1 VNRVSTAGNY
11 AAVLANLTKAQQS
24 QMYFGNEV
32 ATQKKGSDLKS
43 YSATA
48 DTLTAMHTVSARL
61 KSYQDQNTV
70 VADRLSSQD
79 SALNQVTDAAG
90 NIRAALANAIA
101 TGSTSTMM
109 TDIQAQVSSAIEGM
123 NSRYNGKYLFAGG
136 QVDTKPVSLTSIADL
151 TDPALPAAPVDTS
164 SFFHNDDY
172 KMKNKVDDST
182 TVTSGVL
189 ASDIGS
195 QMLDALHTLQNSPV
209 GPFNGG
215 PLTPAQQDWIQ
226 QQLGN
231 WDSIRSNLTDMTA
244 ANGLNQKRL
253 DTSKTNV
260 VSQDTTVTGMIGD
273 VTDADMGQAATQLQ
287 MAQMAVQAAAHVFQ
301 TLQGASLLSILP
313 AS

>member
-11 AAVLANLTKAQQS
+11 AAVLANLTKAQES
-24 QMYFGNEV
+24 QLYFGNQV
-32 ATQKKGSDLKS
+32 ATQKKGSDLKA
-43 YSATA
+43 YSSTA
-48 DTLTAMHTVSARL
+48 DTLTAMHTVQARL

-90 NIRAALANAIA
+90 AIRAALANAIA
-101 TGSTSTMM
+101 TGSSSTMM

-136 QVDTKPVSLTSIADL
+136 QVDSKPVSLGSMADL
-151 TDPALPAAPVDTS
+151 TDPVDMTT
-164 SFFHNDDY
+164 FFHNDDY
-172 KMKNKVDDST
+172 KMQNKVDDST
-182 TVTSGVL
+182 TLTSGVL

-215 PLTPAQQDWIQ
+215 PLSPEQQDWIQ
-226 QQLGN
+226 QQLGS
-231 WDSIRSNLTDMTA
+231 WDTIRANLTDMTA

-253 DTSKTNV
+253 DTSKGNV
-260 VSQDTTVTGMIGD
+260 TSQDVTVTGMIGD
-273 VTDADMGQAATQLQ
+273 VTDADMGQAATQLS

>member
-32 ATQKKGSDLKS
+32 ATQKKGSDLKA

-48 DTLTAMHTVSARL
+48 DTLTAMHTVQARL
-61 KSYQDQNTV
+61 KSFQDQNTV

-90 NIRAALANAIA
+90 AIRAALANAIA
-101 TGSTSTMM
+101 TGSSSTMM

-136 QVDTKPVSLTSIADL
+136 QVDSKPVSLGSMADL
-151 TDPALPAAPVDTS
+151 TDPVDMTT
-164 SFFHNDDY
+164 FFHNDDY
-172 KMKNKVDDST
+172 KMQNKVDDST
-182 TVTSGVL
+182 TLTSGVL

-215 PLTPAQQDWIQ
+215 PLSPEQQDWIQ
-226 QQLGN
+226 QQLGS
-231 WDSIRSNLTDMTA
+231 WDTIRANLTDMTA

-253 DTSKTNV
+253 DTSKGNV
-260 VSQDTTVTGMIGD
+260 TSQDVTVTGMIGD
-273 VTDADMGQAATQLQ
+273 VTDADMGQAATQLS

>member
-1 VNRVSTAGNY
+1 MNRVSTAGNY
-11 AAVLANLTKAQQS
+11 AAVLANLTKAQES
-24 QMYFGNEV
+24 QLYFGNQV
-32 ATQKKGSDLKS
+32 ATQKKGSDLKA
-43 YSATA
+43 YSSTA
-48 DTLTAMHTVSARL
+48 DTLTAMHTVQARL

-90 NIRAALANAIA
+90 AIRAALANAIA
-101 TGSTSTMM
+101 TGSSSTMM

-136 QVDTKPVSLTSIADL
+136 QVDTKPVSLGSMADL
-151 TDPALPAAPVDTS
+151 TDPVDMTT
-164 SFFHNDDY
+164 FFHNDDY
-172 KMKNKVDDST
+172 KMQNKVDDST
-182 TVTSGVL
+182 TLTSGVL

-209 GPFNGG
+209 GPFDGG
-215 PLTPAQQDWIQ
+215 PLSPEQQDWIQ
-226 QQLGN
+226 QQLGS
-231 WDSIRSNLTDMTA
+231 WDTIRSNLTDMTA
-244 ANGLNQKRL
+244 ANGLNQNRL
-253 DTSKTNV
+253 DASKGNV
-260 VSQDTTVTGMIGD
+260 TSQDVTVTGMIGD
-273 VTDADMGQAATQLQ
+273 VTDADMGQAATQLS